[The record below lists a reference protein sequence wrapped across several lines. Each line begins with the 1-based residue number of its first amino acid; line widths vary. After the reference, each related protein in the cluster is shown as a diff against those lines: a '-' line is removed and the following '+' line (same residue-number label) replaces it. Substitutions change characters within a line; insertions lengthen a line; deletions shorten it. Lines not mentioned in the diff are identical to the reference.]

1 MAETMQD
8 IMNPGANAR
17 DPDFP
22 DAPADWSRASAE
34 ATAETEGLTLTDDH
48 WAVIRALQ
56 HFFAQDEGP
65 SVRSMHDA
73 LDERF
78 HGNGGLKYLYAI
90 FPGGPVAQGC
100 RLAGLEAPAGAVDP
114 SFGSVQ

>member
-8 IMNPGANAR
+8 ILNPGAR
-17 DPDFP
+17 SHDPDFP
-22 DAPADWSRASAE
+22 EAPVDWTRASAE
-34 ATAETEGLTLTDDH
+34 ATAQDEGIALTDDH
-48 WAVIRALQ
+48 WAVVRALQ
-56 HFFAQDEGP
+56 HFFAGNEAP
-65 SVRSMHDA
+65 SVRAVHDA

-78 HGNGGLKYLYAI
+78 HGNGGLKYLYEI

-100 RLAGLEAPAGAVDP
+100 RLAGLEPPAGAVDP